1 MIRMLILTINGPLR
15 ANSIKRFIEVPVR
28 SCSFFYPETSILI
41 FTSLVAVDLVSV
53 ALSLLSPV
61 CHFCALK

>member
-1 MIRMLILTINGPLR
+1 MIRMLILTIYGPSR
-15 ANSIKRFIEVPVR
+15 ANLIKRFIEVPVR
-28 SCSFFYPETSILI
+28 SYSFVSLETSILI